1 MKLFLALACLAAARV
16 ADAQCTSHA
25 SCAVGEWCGLA
36 HGSSSGDVC
45 IAVDDA
51 DASTYCTCGTSGS
64 WFCPPGTEDPA
75 SAVAVLGS
83 TCCRPAPTTWGT
95 QAYATGCPTGNQW
108 CGSDPANPS
117 AGDHCQNITD
127 GKPCVLDRSVGP
139 PQGDPIPCE
148 DFPLEPSASIY

>member
-25 SCAVGEWCGLA
+25 SCAVGEWCGSA
-36 HGSSSGDVC
+36 HGTSSGDVC

-64 WFCPPGTEDPA
+64 WFCPPSTEDPA

-83 TCCRPAPTTWGT
+83 TCCRL
-95 QAYATGCPTGNQW
+95 QAGADHVGKADVRDGLPDWKPVVRVGSGQPV
-108 CGSDPANPS
+108 CG
-117 AGDHCQNITD
+117 
-127 GKPCVLDRSVGP
+127 RSLP
-139 PQGDPIPCE
+139 E
-148 DFPLEPSASIY
+148 HYR